1 MYSSEVLLKTSIC
14 SVHVSVGFLWFVF
27 CSPDAANE
35 NSLTVDCVIV
45 NVSLGCVQI
54 TNNQK
59 FGLCEA
65 LLRIGS
71 WELAKNIMSALP
83 PFSIVSHKSIA
94 QCLCRLIHYVIE
106 PLYFK

>member
-1 MYSSEVLLKTSIC
+1 M
-14 SVHVSVGFLWFVF
+14 
-27 CSPDAANE
+27 
-35 NSLTVDCVIV
+35 V
-45 NVSLGCVQI
+45 NVGLGCVQI

-83 PFSIVSHKSIA
+83 PFSVVSQKPIA
-94 QCLCRLIHYVIE
+94 QCLCNLIHYVIE